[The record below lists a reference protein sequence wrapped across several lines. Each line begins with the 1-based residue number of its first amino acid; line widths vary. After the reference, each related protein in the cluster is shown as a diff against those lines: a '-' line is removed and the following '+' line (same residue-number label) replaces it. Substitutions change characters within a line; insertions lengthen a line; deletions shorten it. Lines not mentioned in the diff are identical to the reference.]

1 MLAIL
6 LYAKL
11 RDNNSTFFKKLNF
24 TLPCAKSKVKFH
36 CDRQVAISPDFNR
49 ISLILHLIRHFVT
62 PSPQGE
68 GYSAFRKYYIIRK
81 ENFVVKKE

>member
-36 CDRQVAISPDFNR
+36 CNRQVAISPDLNR
-49 ISLILHLIRHFVT
+49 ISLYIAVRLHYTAPKRLTVYIKYVIILYT
-62 PSPQGE
+62 TKMG
-68 GYSAFRKYYIIRK
+68 
-81 ENFVVKKE
+81 